1 MRGGQSVSTAGSI
14 SAAVR
19 HLHLSALPFLL
30 GVRGVAPCCHPPPKN
45 AQIGS
50 ALAAASATDEATAVI
65 RLDRGRP
72 LGRYSCQTSFT

>member
-1 MRGGQSVSTAGSI
+1 MRGVSQSVLRGAFLQLCDTSI
-14 SAAVR
+14 YLR
-19 HLHLSALPFLL
+19 YL

-50 ALAAASATDEATAVI
+50 ALAAASATDEATAI

-72 LGRYSCQTSFT
+72 LGRYSYQTSLI